1 MLNASIGLYFCGFL
15 EVTSYYSIISSD
27 GRTLV
32 DSVPM
37 QHAKL
42 NGAEELKVKGGTA
55 LWVYADGNGKD
66 ADIYQLDTSSVSS
79 DVFKKANVEL
89 AYDEKTY
96 TGKALK
102 PALPVKYD
110 GKTLKNGKDYTVSYK
125 NNKKPGLATVTVKG
139 KVEYYGTAT
148 ATFKIAPKAVT
159 NFKAVCTTKQVPRFL
174 QFIAICEKR
183 LCYAVYSVLRKT
195 LIS

>member
-1 MLNASIGLYFCGFL
+1 MCKAIL
-15 EVTSYYSIISSD
+15 TIS
-27 GRTLV
+27 
-32 DSVPM
+32 
-37 QHAKL
+37 
-42 NGAEELKVKGGTA
+42 A

-79 DVFKKANVEL
+79 DVFKEANVEL

-125 NNKKPGLATVTVKG
+125 NKVTSKNLLHG
-139 KVEYYGTAT
+139 
-148 ATFKIAPKAVT
+148 
-159 NFKAVCTTKQVPRFL
+159 RFL
-174 QFIAICEKR
+174 
-183 LCYAVYSVLRKT
+183 
-195 LIS
+195 

>member
-1 MLNASIGLYFCGFL
+1 M
-15 EVTSYYSIISSD
+15 
-27 GRTLV
+27 

-79 DVFKKANVEL
+79 DVFKEANVEL

-102 PALPVKYD
+102 PAVTVKYD

-139 KVEYYGTAT
+139 KGEYSGTAT

-159 NFKAVCTTKQVPRFL
+159 NFKAVCTTKQIPRFL

-183 LCYAVYSVLRKT
+183 LCYAVYSVLCKT